1 MDLLKD
7 HNPRGDEKMVEIET
21 KKKLEEIKGEIIQLI
36 DRKLGQ
42 NGN

>member
-21 KKKLEEIKGEIIQLI
+21 KKKLEEIKNEIIQLI